1 MKTIFASIGALA
13 IIQTA
18 AATDVSVYYSTD
30 FAEELRENYGERE
43 GAVLT
48 DEIVKDLNKAFA
60 EYGRGPARVVIMIND
75 AKPNRPTREQQRNK
89 PGLDGFRSISI
100 GGMDLTGTAYDAD
113 GNIIGE
119 LSYDWYETDIRS
131 AAPAGTWSDA
141 GHASN
146 KFARKLAKQ
155 LQDD

>member
-89 PGLDGFRSISI
+89 PGLDGF
-100 GGMDLTGTAYDAD
+100 
-113 GNIIGE
+113 
-119 LSYDWYETDIRS
+119 
-131 AAPAGTWSDA
+131 
-141 GHASN
+141 
-146 KFARKLAKQ
+146 
-155 LQDD
+155 